1 MGRAHRLNRY
11 VLAMIGVAP
20 YRSLFLGRKPAP
32 LMPSQ
37 EKLNAGLL
45 IANAALGVAVL
56 LVSGI
61 VAGLTGVS

>member
-1 MGRAHRLNRY
+1 
-11 VLAMIGVAP
+11 MIGVAP